1 MIEGRPRQ
9 SLVLYENPIEITG
22 GMDPNDPFK
31 KSFGG
36 KCDSLEAIDSVSNWR
51 KKLFLVGCVI
61 FFILIRTSNKQVKF
75 CNENFKLNETALLIG
90 KKKGQ
95 LPPMES
101 KPKQEEIVDAILP
114 PREWIEN
121 GKD

>member
-36 KCDSLEAIDSVSNWR
+36 KSFVN
-51 KKLFLVGCVI
+51 K
-61 FFILIRTSNKQVKF
+61 TSM
-75 CNENFKLNETALLIG
+75 LLDFVANYAACGLSI
-90 KKKGQ
+90 
-95 LPPMES
+95 
-101 KPKQEEIVDAILP
+101 
-114 PREWIEN
+114 
-121 GKD
+121 

>member
-36 KCDSLEAIDSVSNWR
+36 K
-51 KKLFLVGCVI
+51 
-61 FFILIRTSNKQVKF
+61 
-75 CNENFKLNETALLIG
+75 LL
-90 KKKGQ
+90 
-95 LPPMES
+95 LPNHKWPS
-101 KPKQEEIVDAILP
+101 
-114 PREWIEN
+114 
-121 GKD
+121 

>member
-36 KCDSLEAIDSVSNWR
+36 KCDCLEKAEVMSEKGVKAGFVDALI
-51 KKLFLVGCVI
+51 LVG
-61 FFILIRTSNKQVKF
+61 L
-75 CNENFKLNETALLIG
+75 A
-90 KKKGQ
+90 
-95 LPPMES
+95 
-101 KPKQEEIVDAILP
+101 
-114 PREWIEN
+114 
-121 GKD
+121 

>member
-36 KCDSLEAIDSVSNWR
+36 KSFVNKTPTELAFVDNYAACGLSMRLAAIFWQPFR
-51 KKLFLVGCVI
+51 
-61 FFILIRTSNKQVKF
+61 
-75 CNENFKLNETALLIG
+75 
-90 KKKGQ
+90 
-95 LPPMES
+95 
-101 KPKQEEIVDAILP
+101 
-114 PREWIEN
+114 
-121 GKD
+121 

>member
-36 KCDSLEAIDSVSNWR
+36 KYCSLE
-51 KKLFLVGCVI
+51 
-61 FFILIRTSNKQVKF
+61 
-75 CNENFKLNETALLIG
+75 
-90 KKKGQ
+90 
-95 LPPMES
+95 PPTLEEVFN
-101 KPKQEEIVDAILP
+101 EEIAFIMDISST
-114 PREWIEN
+114 E
-121 GKD
+121 G

>member
-36 KCDSLEAIDSVSNWR
+36 K
-51 KKLFLVGCVI
+51 FLYEKTLVLLDFTI
-61 FFILIRTSNKQVKF
+61 NYATSGF
-75 CNENFKLNETALLIG
+75 LMI
-90 KKKGQ
+90 
-95 LPPMES
+95 S
-101 KPKQEEIVDAILP
+101 AILAT
-114 PREWIEN
+114 ISLN
-121 GKD
+121 HVSLMNSKH